1 MPAVYRCHLRFL
13 YMSRA
18 FVKEDANAGP
28 EALPEL
34 ELGDGPNLVTQRGFD
49 RIAEKLAALEA
60 EFAAARDDDTRNRVS
75 RDLRY
80 WSVRKASAQIV
91 RAQNCEAVG
100 FGCRVTL
107 LRSGR
112 RQTLEIVGEDEA
124 DPAHARIN
132 WRAPLA
138 AAILGAKAG
147 ETVTWD
153 ARTPPEELEILA
165 IEKI

>member
-1 MPAVYRCHLRFL
+1 
-13 YMSRA
+13 MSRA
-18 FVKEDANAGP
+18 FINEDANAGP
-28 EALPEL
+28 EILPEL
-34 ELGDGPNLVTQRGFD
+34 ELGDGPTLVTQRGFD

-60 EFAAARDDDTRNRVS
+60 EFAAARDDDARNRVS

-91 RAQNCEAVG
+91 EAQNCDCAG

-107 LRSGR
+107 LRNGR

-124 DPAHARIN
+124 DPAQARIN

-138 AAILGAKAG
+138 TVILGAKVG
-147 ETVTWD
+147 EIVAWD
-153 ARTPPEELEILA
+153 ARTPPEEIEILA
-165 IEKI
+165 IERI

>member
-1 MPAVYRCHLRFL
+1 
-13 YMSRA
+13 MSRA
-18 FVKEDANAGP
+18 FIKEDTNAGP

-60 EFAAARDDDTRNRVS
+60 EFAAARDDGTRNRVS

-91 RAQNCEAVG
+91 VAQNCDSVA
-100 FGCRVTL
+100 FGCRVTIA
-107 LRSGR
+107 RNGR

-124 DPAHARIN
+124 DPAQARIN

-138 AAILGAKAG
+138 VAILGTKPG
-147 ETVTWD
+147 ETVTWE
-153 ARTPPEELEILA
+153 ARRPPEEIEILA
-165 IEKI
+165 IERL

>member
-1 MPAVYRCHLRFL
+1 V
-13 YMSRA
+13 SRA
-18 FVKEDANAGP
+18 FVKEDDNAAP

-49 RIAEKLAALEA
+49 RIVEKVAVLEA
-60 EFAAARDDDTRNRVS
+60 ELAGAKDDDTRNRVS

-91 RAQNCEAVG
+91 VAHSCDAVG
-100 FGCRVTL
+100 FGCRVTIA
-107 LRSGR
+107 RNGR

-138 AAILGAKAG
+138 EAILGAEVG
-147 ETVTWD
+147 ETVTWED
-153 ARTPPEELEILA
+153 RHPPEEIEIVA